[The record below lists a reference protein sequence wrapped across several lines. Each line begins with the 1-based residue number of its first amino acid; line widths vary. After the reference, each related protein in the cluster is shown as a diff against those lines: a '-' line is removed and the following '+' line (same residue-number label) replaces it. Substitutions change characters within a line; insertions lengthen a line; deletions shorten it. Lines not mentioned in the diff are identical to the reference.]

1 MSDQPGGGAPDQQQ
15 TLTLESVTELVTKTV
30 NAAITGREKR
40 FTETLA
46 KTLEERFAK
55 FAESL
60 PKPADP
66 TAEPEGKAGKVDPE
80 LVKLRQEMDATK
92 KRLEASEKARAE
104 AETRSRREKA
114 TNLLSSALGKF
125 AVPEAVGVLTKAMI
139 GDVVFGDDGEPM
151 LPLPD
156 GSGTSTIDAVVSEW
170 AKSDAAKAFKPAPT
184 AGGSGAR
191 SAGKGQPVQIAPG
204 TKVSD
209 LTDAQRD
216 AMLAARS

>member
-1 MSDQPGGGAPDQQQ
+1 MSDQPGGGAPEPNQ
-15 TLTLESVTELVTKTV
+15 LTLEAVTELVTKTV

-40 FTETLA
+40 FTETMG

-60 PKPADP
+60 PKPGEP
-66 TAEPEGKAGKVDPE
+66 TTEPEGKGGKVDPE

-114 TNLLSSALGKF
+114 TNLLSSALGRH
-125 AVPEAVGVLTKAMI
+125 AMPEAVAVLTKAMI

-191 SAGKGQPVQIAPG
+191 SAGKSAPVAIPPG
-204 TKVSD
+204 TPVSALSD
-209 LTDAQRD
+209 QQRD
-216 AMLAARS
+216 ALLQSA